1 MKALKMSGTLARL
14 SLLSGVM
21 LVMAGC
27 GTTDTF
33 EQPDPVPNVER
44 TMALDRVWQTSV
56 GDGHDGEFL
65 QLAPV
70 NAGDT
75 LYAASA
81 DGEVVSVDVEK
92 GRTNWEVELDDRI
105 FAGPG
110 ADDGQLYLVTGNAEL
125 IALSREDG
133 SEQWRAELPTEAI
146 AAPQSNGSLVAAQ
159 TIDGRLLA
167 FGAGNGDELWQ
178 YDAQVPVLTM
188 RTAAA
193 PLVGGDVVIASFAN
207 GQVIALGAEA
217 GQPIW
222 QYRVGQPQG
231 RTELERLVDIGGQP
245 LVLES
250 SIMVVG
256 YQGKLALVDI
266 RSGQEIWSRPASSY
280 QGPSIGAGNI
290 YLAAANGDVIAFRGS
305 DRRELWV
312 QDNLSWR
319 QLTRP
324 AVSGDHLVIGDY
336 EGYLHVLS
344 AEDGRLVGQRK
355 FDGDGIRAPIQ
366 VLENGDLLVFGNGGK
381 MAKFRLEQDD

>member
-1 MKALKMSGTLARL
+1 MPGTLARL
-14 SLLSGVM
+14 SLLFGVM
-21 LVMAGC
+21 AVLAGC

-33 EQPDPVPNVER
+33 EQPDPVPDVER
-44 TMALDRVWQTSV
+44 TMKLDRVWQTSV

-81 DGEVVSVDVEK
+81 GGEVVSVDVEK

-110 ADDGQLYLVTGNAEL
+110 ADGGQLYLVTGGAEL

-133 SEQWRAELPTEAI
+133 SEQWRVELPTEAI

-167 FGAGNGDELWQ
+167 FGADNGDELWQ

-207 GQVIALGAEA
+207 GRVIALGAEA

-222 QYRVGQPQG
+222 QYQVGQPQG

-250 SIMVVG
+250 AIMVAG

-266 RSGQEIWSRPASSY
+266 RSGQEIWSRPVSSY
-280 QGPSIGAGNI
+280 QGPAIGGGNI
-290 YLAAANGDVIAFRGS
+290 YLSAANGDVIAFRGS
-305 DRRELWV
+305 DRRELWL

-324 AVSGDHLVIGDY
+324 AVSGDYLVIGDY

-355 FDGDGIRAPIQ
+355 FDGDGIRVPVQ

-381 MAKFRLEQDD
+381 MAKFRLGQDD